1 MADTIQLEIVTPE
14 RLVVNEAVEYIEIPG
29 KTGYLGVLPG
39 HAPLISELAAGE
51 LTYRMGNQ
59 TKRVAVA
66 WGFAEVL
73 QAKVTILAEAAE
85 KAEEIDTARAEAAKR
100 KAEAELQKAGPEGNA
115 EAQAALQRASA
126 RLDVAARNR
135 SLPRNFTDQHGSK
148 EKAGA

>member
-1 MADTIQLEIVTPE
+1 MPDTIQLEIVTPE

-73 QAKVTILAEAAE
+73 QAKVTILAETAE

-100 KAEAELQKAGPEGNA
+100 KAEVELQKAGPEGNE
-115 EAQAALQRASA
+115 EAKAALERATA
-126 RLDVAARNR
+126 RLEVAGKK
-135 SLPRNFTDQHGSK
+135 S
-148 EKAGA
+148 

>member
-29 KTGYLGVLPG
+29 KTGYIGVLPG

-51 LTYRMGNQ
+51 LTYRIGNQ

-73 QAKVTILAEAAE
+73 QAKVTILAETAE
-85 KAEEIDTARAEAAKR
+85 KAEEIDTARAEAAKK

-115 EAQAALQRASA
+115 QAQAALQRATA
-126 RLDVAARNR
+126 RLDVAAKPN
-135 SLPRNFTDQHGSK
+135 G
-148 EKAGA
+148 

>member
-51 LTYRMGNQ
+51 LSYRTGNQ

-73 QAKVTILAEAAE
+73 QAKVTVLAETAE
-85 KAEEIDTARAEAAKR
+85 RAEEIDTARAEAAKK

-115 EAQAALQRASA
+115 DAQAALQRAQA
-126 RLDVAARNR
+126 RLDVAGKPK
-135 SLPRNFTDQHGSK
+135 S
-148 EKAGA
+148 

>member
-85 KAEEIDTARAEAAKR
+85 KAEEIDTARAETAKR

-126 RLDVAARNR
+126 RLDVA
-135 SLPRNFTDQHGSK
+135 GK
-148 EKAGA
+148 K

>member
-73 QAKVTILAEAAE
+73 QAKVTILAETAE

-100 KAEAELQKAGPEGNA
+100 KAEVELQKAGPEGNE
-115 EAQAALQRASA
+115 EAKAALERATA
-126 RLDVAARNR
+126 RLGVAGKK
-135 SLPRNFTDQHGSK
+135 S
-148 EKAGA
+148 

>member
-73 QAKVTILAEAAE
+73 QAKVTILAEVAE
-85 KAEEIDTARAEAAKR
+85 RAEEIDTARAEAAKR

-126 RLDVAARNR
+126 RLDVAGKPK
-135 SLPRNFTDQHGSK
+135 S
-148 EKAGA
+148 

>member
-51 LTYRMGNQ
+51 LSYRTGNQ

-73 QAKVTILAEAAE
+73 QTKVTVLAETAE
-85 KAEEIDTARAEAAKR
+85 KAEEIDTARAEAAKK
-100 KAEAELQKAGPEGNA
+100 KAEAEIQKAGPEGNA
-115 EAQAALQRASA
+115 EAQAALQRAQA
-126 RLDVAARNR
+126 RLDVAGRPK
-135 SLPRNFTDQHGSK
+135 S
-148 EKAGA
+148 

>member
-1 MADTIQLEIVTPE
+1 MAETIQLEIVTPE

-29 KTGYLGVLPG
+29 KTGHLGVLPG

-73 QAKVTILAEAAE
+73 QTKVTVLAETAE
-85 KAEEIDTARAEAAKR
+85 KAEEIDIARAEAAKR

-115 EAQAALQRASA
+115 EANAALERATA
-126 RLDVAARNR
+126 RLDVAGKK
-135 SLPRNFTDQHGSK
+135 S
-148 EKAGA
+148 

>member
-51 LTYRMGNQ
+51 LSYRIGNQ

-73 QAKVTILAEAAE
+73 QTKVTVLAETAE

-115 EAQAALQRASA
+115 EAEAALQRATA
-126 RLDVAARNR
+126 RLDVAGK
-135 SLPRNFTDQHGSK
+135 PKG
-148 EKAGA
+148 

>member
-14 RLVVNEAVEYIEIPG
+14 RLVVNEAVDYIEIPG

-51 LTYRMGNQ
+51 LSYRMGNQ

-73 QAKVTILAEAAE
+73 QSKITILAETAE
-85 KAEEIDTARAEAAKR
+85 KAEEIDTARAEAAKK

-115 EAQAALQRASA
+115 EAEAALQRATA
-126 RLDVAARNR
+126 RLDVAGKPK
-135 SLPRNFTDQHGSK
+135 S
-148 EKAGA
+148 